1 MNRQNMIGA
10 LEERGTALWD
20 ICIIGGG
27 ATGLGVAVDAASRG
41 FSTLLLEQYDFAKG
55 TSSRATKLV
64 HGGVRYLQQGNIKL
78 VTEALHERGI
88 LWRNAPHLVKNMSF
102 IVPNYKWWEG
112 PFYGIGL
119 KVYDW
124 MAGDLGLGKSRL
136 LSREETLELAP
147 TLDDEGLRGGVLYH
161 DGQFDD
167 ARLAI
172 HLAMTAAD
180 QGAVLLNYCKVEGL
194 PKNNGKVS
202 GVVAVD
208 EVSGKRYTINAK
220 VVINATG
227 VFTDSILQM
236 DEPDAEPIIA
246 PSQGV
251 HIMLDKDFLP
261 GKASILVPHT
271 DDGRVLF
278 AVPWHDRIIIG
289 TTDTPV
295 DHVDIEPRALP
306 EEVDFILKQIGRY
319 LKKVPTAA
327 DIRSV
332 YAGLRPLVKSSS
344 KKTAELARDH
354 LILVADSGLVT
365 VTGGKWTTYRRM
377 AEDTVNTAIEKAGL
391 PIKECITA
399 RLPIHGAPGGSRGS
413 RVYEGNER
421 GSRGIEGNDRGEA
434 RDEASTKV
442 SRNEAPPKF
451 EGNDRGGAW
460 RSSSDE
466 GLEEGP
472 LHYHGT
478 DAEAIRAIV
487 RAYPLMGERLH
498 HRLPY
503 IRAEVVWAARE
514 EMCMTVEDALSRR
527 TRSLLLD
534 AQAAIDAAPMVA
546 ALLAEELGKDTAW
559 QDRQVEEFRALAEGY
574 LPEGYLV
581 KP

>member
-1 MNRQNMIGA
+1 MIQA
-10 LEERGTALWD
+10 LEAKGSDLWD

-88 LWRNAPHLVKNMSF
+88 LRRNAPHLVKDMSF

-124 MAGDLGLGKSRL
+124 MAGSLGLGKSRL
-136 LSREETLELAP
+136 LSREETLGLAP
-147 TLDDEGLRGGVLYH
+147 TLDGEGLRGGVLYH

-180 QGAVLLNYCKVEGL
+180 EGAVLLNYCKVGALLKQEGEIT
-194 PKNNGKVS
+194 
-202 GVVAVD
+202 GVTVTD
-208 EVSGKRYTINAK
+208 QFSGKTYTINSR

-227 VFTDSILQM
+227 VFTDGILKM
-236 DEPDAEPIIA
+236 DNPDNEPIIA

-251 HIMLDKDFLP
+251 HIMLDKEFLP
-261 GKASILVPHT
+261 GEAAILVPHT

-278 AVPWHDRIIIG
+278 AVPWHDKIIIG

-295 DHVDIEPRALP
+295 DHIDIEPRALP
-306 EEVDFILKQIGRY
+306 EEVNFILKQIGRY
-319 LKKVPTAA
+319 LHKVPGPS

-354 LILVADSGLVT
+354 LILVAESGLIT
-365 VTGGKWTTYRRM
+365 ITGGKWTTYRRM

-391 PIKECITA
+391 PKKECVTA
-399 RLPIHGAPGGSRGS
+399 ELKIHGAGTETPTAW
-413 RVYEGNER
+413 
-421 GSRGIEGNDRGEA
+421 D
-434 RDEASTKV
+434 AS
-442 SRNEAPPKF
+442 
-451 EGNDRGGAW
+451 
-460 RSSSDE
+460 
-466 GLEEGP
+466 
-472 LHYHGT
+472 LHYYGT
-478 DAEAIRAIV
+478 DAAAV
-487 RAYPLMGERLH
+487 RALAESHPLWGEKLH

-503 IRAEVVWAARE
+503 IRAEIIWAVRE
-514 EMCMTVEDALSRR
+514 ELCMTVEDALSRR

-534 AQAAIDAAPMVA
+534 AQAAIDAAPLVA
-546 ALLAEELGKDTAW
+546 SLLAEELGKDMTW
-559 QDRQVEEFRALAEGY
+559 QDQQVEEFTVLAK
-574 LPEGYLV
+574 GYLV
-581 KP
+581 